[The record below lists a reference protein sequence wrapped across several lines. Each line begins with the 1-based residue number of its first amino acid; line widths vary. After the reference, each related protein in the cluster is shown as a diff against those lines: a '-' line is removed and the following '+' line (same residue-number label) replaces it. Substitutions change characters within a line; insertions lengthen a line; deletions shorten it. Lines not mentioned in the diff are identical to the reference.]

1 MNDALKISLCLAL
14 ALAFGAIGAI
24 WMEFQEA
31 LDREDASSLSQ
42 RP

>member
-1 MNDALKISLCLAL
+1 MNNVLKISLCLSA

-24 WMEFQEA
+24 WMEWQAVMDQEN
-31 LDREDASSLSQ
+31 ASSLSQ